1 MDKVY
6 IVETTHESGE
16 KERREVEATHII
28 EAFQKGPYDPYA
40 TMVIVKEKVS
50 RDYKAEI
57 AYLTAENERLRGEV
71 EEQKSIAEHEHAT
84 QMEWFSIAGDYKA
97 ENAELRER
105 LNKVVELPY
114 ERKRLLWGD
123 KDKETL
129 LCPDCLT
136 DIMGGIGDETFVVQ
150 CPNCGCF
157 VNSAIE
163 PIEFTANTEAR
174 LKEIKERK

>member
-1 MDKVY
+1 MNYCTKCGKPTNNE
-6 IVETTHESGE
+6 IVCEDCIILDSPWLLAMKS
-16 KERREVEATHII
+16 KENNLVEQI
-28 EAFQKGPYDPYA
+28 EQ
-40 TMVIVKEKVS
+40 
-50 RDYKAEI
+50 
-57 AYLTAENERLRGEV
+57 L
-71 EEQKSIAEHEHAT
+71 KS
-84 QMEWFSIAGDYKA
+84 
-97 ENAELRER
+97 ENAELRVR
-105 LNKVVELPY
+105 LDKAVELPY

-163 PIEFTANTEAR
+163 PIEFTAATEAR